1 MHGLTFIF
9 LAFISTIPISYPHE
23 QESCVHGQL
32 IPFSY
37 PFSPFSHLI
46 NPLHSPLMLTTHHT
60 HHHRTH
66 FLSLHFA
73 IYSTGHNPHPHLT
86 TFHPSHTL
94 FTAHHQESI
103 IVMKE
108 KVAYSRFENV
118 CVFYGSSIGER
129 NYYRDVVIELEQETV
144 VKRLYFGHGEGSIS
158 LVGIIFWHCSSW
170 WVWWGPDGMGQE
182 SDADLLR
189 LHSRQ
194 GLPWSIMLMS
204 AQGQ

>member
-1 MHGLTFIF
+1 
-9 LAFISTIPISYPHE
+9 
-23 QESCVHGQL
+23 
-32 IPFSY
+32 
-37 PFSPFSHLI
+37 
-46 NPLHSPLMLTTHHT
+46 MLTTHHT

-86 TFHPSHTL
+86 TFHPCHTL
-94 FTAHHQESI
+94 FTTHHQESI

-108 KVAYSRFENV
+108 KVAYSKFENV
-118 CVFYGSSIGER
+118 CVFYGNSIGER
-129 NYYRDVVIELEQETV
+129 NCYRDVVIELEQETV

-194 GLPWSIMLMS
+194 GLPWSIMLMY